1 MYWFQFQTGSIKR
14 KHVDGTKVGLIMFQF
29 QTGSIKSTGVDATQI
44 DVRLP
49 FQFQTGSIKR
59 KILRS

>member
-1 MYWFQFQTGSIKR
+1 
-14 KHVDGTKVGLIMFQF
+14 MFQF